1 MQEFLEYIVEK
12 PEEIKISEGEDD
24 KGPYFLVELSEEDK
38 PLVIG
43 KGGRNI
49 RAIRQITSILAR
61 KEDKRIY
68 IKIAD

>member
-1 MQEFLEYIVEK
+1 MTIKF
-12 PEEIKISEGEDD
+12 PENWQLRFENLLWDLK
-24 KGPYFLVELSEEDK
+24 KLRRRAKLTELSEEDK